1 MDYSSLVMVGAALDD
16 KGLEKAKKWL
26 DDIKRWKLKIR
37 AEKHRGNTYTFP
49 SLMYHLNEELREFRQ
64 AVRKQKDATS
74 VMIELADVSNMV
86 DMIVSTIMANEDKN

>member
-1 MDYSSLVMVGAALDD
+1 MDYSTLVMAGASHDD

-26 DDIKRWKLKIR
+26 DDVKRWKLKIKADR
-37 AEKHRGNTYTFP
+37 HRGNTYSFS

-86 DMIVSTIMANEDKN
+86 DMIVSTIMANEDKG